1 MVLMA
6 WYVLFMII
14 GDVITYF
21 IGLAVEY
28 EWGPE
33 VSLIVFLSLYFFSL
47 WIGYKLSVWVTEP
60 KKPAIE
66 TVALSQLRQR

>member
-1 MVLMA
+1 MILMA
-6 WYVLFMII
+6 WYVLFMVI

-28 EWGPE
+28 KWGSE

-47 WIGYKLSVWVTEP
+47 WLAYKLSVWVTEP
-60 KKPAIE
+60 KKPVVVTA
-66 TVALSQLRQR
+66 TPSPLQR